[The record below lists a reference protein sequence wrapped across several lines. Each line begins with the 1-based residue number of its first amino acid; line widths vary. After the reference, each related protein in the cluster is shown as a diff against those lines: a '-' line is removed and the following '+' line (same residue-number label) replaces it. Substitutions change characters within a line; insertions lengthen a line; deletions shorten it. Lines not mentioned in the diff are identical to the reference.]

1 MTAVVRSRSPR
12 GEGDRLREEILA
24 ATQRLLMETGSAE
37 AVSIR
42 AVARAVGVT
51 SPAIYRHFEDKDRLL
66 LEACREKFQDLQVAL
81 EAAEPQKVPVGERM
95 LVMGRSYIDFA
106 LENPESYRI
115 MFMTRFDMSAQHFA
129 EEMMGDRCFMIL
141 LDSVTDLIDA
151 GLVRPELADKGA
163 LHVGGLFW
171 ASIHGL
177 ASLLIAKPG
186 LPWPDREQLITDLLH
201 ATVRGIQV
209 APKPSRRR
217 S

>member
-51 SPAIYRHFEDKDRLL
+51 PPAIYRHFEDKDRLL
-66 LEACREKFQDLQVAL
+66 LEACREKFQDLQGAL
-81 EAAEPQKVPVGERM
+81 EAAEPEKVPIGERM
-95 LVMGRSYIDFA
+95 LVMGRSYIEFGLA
-106 LENPESYRI
+106 HPESYRI
-115 MFMTRFDMSAQHFA
+115 MFMTHFDTSAQPLA
-129 EEMMGDRCFMIL
+129 EEMMGDPCFRML
-141 LDSVTDLIDA
+141 LDTVSELIDA
-151 GLVRPELADKGA
+151 GLVRPELAEKGP

-177 ASLLIAKPG
+177 ASLFIAKPG
-186 LPWPDREQLITDLLH
+186 LPWPDREQLVTDLLH

-209 APKPSRRR
+209 EPKASRRR